1 MQGLQ
6 LLLEEEN
13 GAEEEAMLMV
23 RVKMQNFRTI
33 LMWFTL
39 EVVALS
45 WL

>member
-23 RVKMQNFRTI
+23 QVKMQNFQMI
-33 LMWFTL
+33 LMWFML
-39 EVVALS
+39 EVAALF